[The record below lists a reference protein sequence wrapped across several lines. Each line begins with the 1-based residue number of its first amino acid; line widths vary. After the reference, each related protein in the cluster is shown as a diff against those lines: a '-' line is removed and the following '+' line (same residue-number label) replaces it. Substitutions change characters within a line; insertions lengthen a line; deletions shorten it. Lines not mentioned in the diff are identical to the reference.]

1 LTSFVLAAV
10 LLGALIHATWN
21 ALIKAQ
27 SDKFSASALIAVGAG
42 VAAVPLMVALPAPP
56 SAAWPYIAA
65 SAVIHVG
72 YFALVAYAYRSADL
86 GVAYPLTRGTAPPAT
101 ALFALLLFGE
111 TLGFYGWL
119 AVLTIAIGIVTLSAD
134 ALARGGLTRATAVA
148 ALTNAGVIVVYTL
161 VDGLGARVT
170 DSGFIYVAW
179 MLAATAILLLALMLV
194 LRGKSFLFAAR
205 REWPLAL
212 GGGALALTSYAIALW
227 AMTLAPIGLVA
238 ALRETSVLF
247 AAILGA
253 VLFKEPFGPRR
264 WLALVLIVTGIVV
277 LRTAGD

>member
-27 SDKFSASALIAVGAG
+27 SDKFTASALVAVGAG
-42 VAAVPLMVALPAPP
+42 VVALPIMATLPVPP
-56 SAAWPYIAA
+56 PVVWPYIAA

-72 YFALVAYAYRSADL
+72 YFALVGYAYRSADL
-86 GVAYPLTRGTAPPAT
+86 GVAYPLTRGAAPPAT
-101 ALFALLLFGE
+101 ALLALLLFGE
-111 TLGFYGWL
+111 RLGFNGWL
-119 AVLTIAIGIVTLSAD
+119 AVLVIAIGIVTLSAD

-148 ALTNAGVIVVYTL
+148 ALSNAGVIVIYTL
-161 VDGLGARVT
+161 VDGLGARLT
-170 DSGFIYVAW
+170 ASGLVYVAW

-194 LRGKSFLFAAR
+194 LRGKSFLDDAR
-205 REWPLAL
+205 REWRLTL
-212 GGGALALTSYAIALW
+212 GAGALALASYAIALW

-264 WLALVLIVTGIVV
+264 WLALVLIVAGIVV
-277 LRTAGD
+277 LRLAGG